1 MTENKR
7 SGEVAVSFSTDERD
21 MRTPRGVPESPNRK
35 SVDSYIDNPVFMPSP
50 NRPPKIPIPD
60 TLTRRKTLNRSVY
73 SKPKSR
79 FGEQPVI
86 DHNMFDQMSEPVGQ
100 YSNSPNRIASNHAS
114 PRVGGNAS
122 PLGTPRKD
130 TIRSISITTK
140 TPLIGSPGN
149 AGGVDEDE
157 EIYKKV
163 SVRKKLKLKRV
174 KMKVLFEW
182 VMFLLLM
189 GCVAASLTINEL
201 KHYEIW
207 SLELWKWFV
216 LLSVIICGM
225 LVTNWLMH
233 FIVLLIE
240 LNFLLRKKV
249 LYFVHG
255 LKKSVQVCIWL
266 IVVLVTWTALF
277 NANDVK
283 RSKTAAKVLDYITW
297 SIVSLLVGGILWL
310 LKNLLLKILATSF
323 HVSNFFDRIQE
334 SIFLQYVLFTL
345 SGPPLM
351 ESLHMVGASTS
362 KSELSFQVKKKGKES
377 KTKEVIDV
385 SKLHQ
390 IKREKVSALTMK
402 TLVDVISNSGL
413 STFSGAIEE
422 SAYENPSESADKEI
436 NNEMEAIAAAY
447 HIFRNVAQPGFT
459 YIEDLDLRRF
469 MIKEEVDMVFPMI
482 DVAEKGQI
490 DRKTL
495 TEWVVKVYNG
505 RKALAHAL
513 SDTKTAVN
521 QLNKLVTAV
530 LIIVVIV
537 VWLLLTEIATTKIL
551 VLLSSQL
558 VVAAFIFGNTCKTIF
573 EAIVFVKVYNGRKA
587 LAHALSDTKT
597 AVNQLNKLVT
607 AVLIIVVIV
616 VWLLLTEIA
625 TTKILVLLSSQLVV
639 AAFIFG
645 NTCKTIFEAI
655 VFVFIMHPFDVGD
668 RCCID
673 GVQLIVEEMNILTT
687 VFLRYDNEKIY
698 YPNSVLSTKPI
709 SNFYRSPDMGDSVE
723 FSIDFATSI
732 EKIGQLKEKI
742 KKYLEKNPQMWHPN
756 HNFVV
761 KEIENVNK
769 IKMALFFN
777 HTMNFQDYGEKNKR
791 RSELVLEL
799 KKFFEDLKIKCNLLP
814 QEVHLNRETTTAGPT
829 K

>member
-1 MTENKR
+1 MVCAYIGNHLWY
-7 SGEVAVSFSTDERD
+7 VSHQLAYAFYR
-21 MRTPRGVPESPNRK
+21 V
-35 SVDSYIDNPVFMPSP
+35 VD
-50 NRPPKIPIPD
+50 
-60 TLTRRKTLNRSVY
+60 
-73 SKPKSR
+73 
-79 FGEQPVI
+79 
-86 DHNMFDQMSEPVGQ
+86 
-100 YSNSPNRIASNHAS
+100 RI
-114 PRVGGNAS
+114 
-122 PLGTPRKD
+122 
-130 TIRSISITTK
+130 
-140 TPLIGSPGN
+140 
-149 AGGVDEDE
+149 E
-157 EIYKKV
+157 
-163 SVRKKLKLKRV
+163 
-174 KMKVLFEW
+174 
-182 VMFLLLM
+182 FL
-189 GCVAASLTINEL
+189 VE
-201 KHYEIW
+201 KE
-207 SLELWKWFV
+207 
-216 LLSVIICGM
+216 
-225 LVTNWLMH
+225 
-233 FIVLLIE
+233 
-240 LNFLLRKKV
+240 
-249 LYFVHG
+249 
-255 LKKSVQVCIWL
+255 
-266 IVVLVTWTALF
+266 ALF

-310 LKNLLLKILATSF
+310 LKTFLLKILATSF

-573 EAIVFVKVYNGRKA
+573 EAIVFV
-587 LAHALSDTKT
+587 
-597 AVNQLNKLVT
+597 
-607 AVLIIVVIV
+607 
-616 VWLLLTEIA
+616 
-625 TTKILVLLSSQLVV
+625 
-639 AAFIFG
+639 
-645 NTCKTIFEAI
+645 
-655 VFVFIMHPFDVGD
+655 FIMHPFDVGD

-742 KKYLEKNPQMWHPN
+742 KK
-756 HNFVV
+756 
-761 KEIENVNK
+761 
-769 IKMALFFN
+769 
-777 HTMNFQDYGEKNKR
+777 
-791 RSELVLEL
+791 
-799 KKFFEDLKIKCNLLP
+799 
-814 QEVHLNRETTTAGPT
+814 
-829 K
+829 